1 MMKSRNW
8 VIVIFVIAILGFGTG
23 YYFKYTY
30 NYLGQS
36 VKLENPDKTK
46 RQASLSE
53 SIAFLEEMKE
63 LTEKH
68 SINDSSVV
76 QNELALK
83 RLKAINLISIT
94 GMILTMILGT
104 WSIRRLLRFKS
115 ANSN

>member
-23 YYFKYTY
+23 YYFKYSY
-30 NYLGQS
+30 NYLGQN
-36 VKLENPDKTK
+36 VEVETPDKTK
-46 RQASLSE
+46 SQASLSE
-53 SIAFLEEMKE
+53 AIAFLEEMKE

-83 RLKAINLISIT
+83 RLKTINLVSIT
-94 GMILTMILGT
+94 GMILTLILGI
-104 WSIRRLLRFKS
+104 WSIRQLLRFKS
-115 ANSN
+115 ANAN